1 MIIKIGKGMSD
12 KFETRKGIRQRC
24 VMSFLLFNLYIANIN
39 RYMEEREIDEIKLG
53 RN

>member
-1 MIIKIGKGMSD
+1 MMIKIGKRMSD
-12 KFETRKGIRQRC
+12 KFETGKGVRQRC

-39 RYMEEREIDEIKLG
+39 KYMEEREIDGIKLG